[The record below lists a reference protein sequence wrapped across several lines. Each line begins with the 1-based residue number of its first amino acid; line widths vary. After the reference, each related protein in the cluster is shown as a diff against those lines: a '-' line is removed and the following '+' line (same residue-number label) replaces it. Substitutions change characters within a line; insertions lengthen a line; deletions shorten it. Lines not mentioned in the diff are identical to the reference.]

1 VYYFGKQSLNSLAK
15 KKYDEFSD
23 LYRKAQEAKILAE
36 EKIKEIDRKLI
47 QVEMEIFDL
56 RETMDR
62 DSILESEKILR
73 EAKETAFFLQQ
84 EGEKIAKA
92 EFINAKENLQNEV
105 LIMIRKAVEQKLTN
119 SLTQDQKIRLVKN
132 QISRLRH

>member
-1 VYYFGKQSLNSLAK
+1 MYYFGKQSLNSLAK